1 MKYLFLS
8 LLAANLVLTSC
19 QNNSTQSTN
28 KTTADSSEMNG
39 QSPSDSIKQENP
51 DPAHNSQNALDWDG
65 EYEGTIP
72 CADCEGIKT
81 SLIIHMDKTFTKK
94 MEYLGKGSNAFNEE
108 GTFTW
113 DDSGSIITLKLK
125 DGVEKYKVGEGRIW
139 MLDQEGNVITG
150 NLADHYILKKL

>member
-1 MKYLFLS
+1 MRYLLLG
-8 LLAANLVLTSC
+8 LLAANMILFSC
-19 QNNSTQSTN
+19 QNTSKQTSSAI
-28 KTTADSSEMNG
+28 ADSNG
-39 QSPSDSIKQENP
+39 TNGTIDSTTHTGV
-51 DPAHNSQNALDWDG
+51 DHTHNSQNALDWDG

-81 SLIIHMDKTFTKK
+81 NLIIHMDKTYSKK
-94 MEYLGKGSNAFNEE
+94 MEYLGKESAIFSEE

-139 MLDQEGNVITG
+139 MLDQEGNAVTG
-150 NLADHYILKKL
+150 NLADHYILTKQ